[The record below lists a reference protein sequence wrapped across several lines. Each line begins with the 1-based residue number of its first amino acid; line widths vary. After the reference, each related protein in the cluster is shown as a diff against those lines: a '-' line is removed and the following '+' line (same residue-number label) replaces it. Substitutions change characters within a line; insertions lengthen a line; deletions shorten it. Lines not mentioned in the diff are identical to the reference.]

1 MDIVGAIRM
10 LLARAHPL
18 RDRPTFL
25 FADTLEMCEEI
36 LDGVIRRSND
46 DVTYL
51 RNVIATLC
59 VCNKHGFGGEP
70 VQDNH
75 NRCKNL

>member
-1 MDIVGAIRM
+1 M

-18 RDRPTFL
+18 RDRPAFL

-36 LDGVIRRSND
+36 LGGVMRRSNKAESA
-46 DVTYL
+46 YL
-51 RNVIATLC
+51 RNVITTLC

-70 VQDNH
+70 VRDNH
-75 NRCKNL
+75 N